1 MEDENEEAGA
11 VVEDENDE
19 AEMAKAVP
27 VAVEP
32 VAVVKE
38 SLTTAFN

>member
-19 AEMAKAVP
+19 AEMAKAVAALKLAIEQKRG
-27 VAVEP
+27 VGV
-32 VAVVKE
+32 
-38 SLTTAFN
+38 L